1 MKNIVKIFMLGLLF
15 SFASC
20 SDSEA
25 LIDNVLDTVN
35 TETGGI
41 VRTVVS
47 FPDLVSLTN
56 PANNTI
62 NSTIEVQQGNGT
74 FVPDFKEVRAYVR
87 LYLDQ
92 DLNEAVT
99 TDDGVEIPEQL
110 LDTYE
115 ASTFEVSSNGLPR
128 RDISI
133 ATQGIVDLYPNSTL
147 APPRFIA
154 LRLELEMNDGTIYT
168 NTDVGPNVSGG
179 LYFNAPYLYR
189 VIFLPI

>member
-1 MKNIVKIFMLGLLF
+1 MLGLLF